1 MSFAL
6 SSRNLRDSDP
16 RKRGSAIPSRTHS
29 ILEHT
34 WLIYMM
40 LLGLMIRNVTL
51 EKKCGCNVCDV
62 LLYTQF
68 WTFCLY
74 IINHSLNYMWAP
86 LPRPSFSHSL
96 TQSFFFLFF
105 HLQSKSSCQ
114 IAPSSSLLRAPL
126 HHHSLPRFSS
136 YGRYFQHRT
145 ALVVPTL
152 RPPQTDRQWETST
165 HAGGRLSRWPIRVL
179 LGGTELR
186 VQFALSL
193 VILLLDFSER
203 E

>member
-1 MSFAL
+1 
-6 SSRNLRDSDP
+6 
-16 RKRGSAIPSRTHS
+16 
-29 ILEHT
+29 
-34 WLIYMM
+34 M

-105 HLQSKSSCQ
+105 ICKVNLV
-114 IAPSSSLLRAPL
+114 ARLLLRL
-126 HHHSLPRFSS
+126 HYSGLLFITTASLAFRPTGATFSTGQLSSFPRSA
-136 YGRYFQHRT
+136 H
-145 ALVVPTL
+145 L
-152 RPPQTDRQWETST
+152 RQTGNEKPAHTPVGDSR
-165 HAGGRLSRWPIRVL
+165 GGL
-179 LGGTELR
+179 LGFYWEGRNFEYNLLSPLSFFSWISPSGSKNRRRTRALPWIAGWWGVR
-186 VQFALSL
+186 VVFSWVRKL
-193 VILLLDFSER
+193 VR
-203 E
+203 VCAAV